1 MRGSKKKKS
10 PVGPEEYFFV
20 FYGRGGGP
28 RSIFANFT
36 IYINLR
42 SLNLIVVPPSR
53 PSRFSHGI
61 SISNEIR
68 HYLHS
73 ISCADPP
80 KNFQWVKIP
89 REEFFFF
96 DGGDVRGPFS
106 VTVLFKNLRNLHL
119 IVVSAAPPPPG
130 LLDFRMVL
138 TLPRSHISRASV
150 ICVLFMLSKDVSESM
165 EDELVVIPL
174 KWLVFLFHT
183 FFRKKKKKK
192 HFFLAQ

>member
-1 MRGSKKKKS
+1 MEG
-10 PVGPEEYFFV
+10 
-20 FYGRGGGP
+20 GGGP

-119 IVVSAAPPPPG
+119 IVVSAAPPPGPSRFSHG
-130 LLDFRMVL
+130 TDF
-138 TLPRSHISRASV
+138 TPFPYFPRQCHMRA
-150 ICVLFMLSKDVSESM
+150 
-165 EDELVVIPL
+165 
-174 KWLVFLFHT
+174 FH
-183 FFRKKKKKK
+183 
-192 HFFLAQ
+192 A